1 MFFLSKN
8 PSLLLVLPLF
18 LLIRGDSAYGGLDF
32 PSSISPSFPLL
43 CGLSSGQNW
52 GAVELLV
59 PHSISCLKPL
69 ELLMCAER
77 ACDLSSGGSDRGLL
91 VRSTSSSERWCWS
104 LRIGWLGAAVG
115 CDLGAA
121 TIGFDCSEGN
131 GLSAIWWSCAGCGGG
146 GLYRCLARPIWAV
159 RGLEVLRC
167 CGLVCCGLLVC
178 GNSYLVCVWVEL
190 I

>member
-1 MFFLSKN
+1 M
-8 PSLLLVLPLF
+8 
-18 LLIRGDSAYGGLDF
+18 GDSAYGGLDF

-131 GLSAIWWSCAGCGGG
+131 GTHRSEYESRILQVTLGYKKHYRASAD
-146 GLYRCLARPIWAV
+146 
-159 RGLEVLRC
+159 
-167 CGLVCCGLLVC
+167 
-178 GNSYLVCVWVEL
+178 VE
-190 I
+190 